1 VAVRFRSTQLG
12 PDALSV
18 LKPGDVVRLNHP
30 GSAPLDVTVEDTV
43 FAHATAGAQ
52 GQRLA
57 ALIVG
62 TRKEN

>member
-1 VAVRFRSTQLG
+1 
-12 PDALSV
+12 
-18 LKPGDVVRLNHP
+18 
-30 GSAPLDVTVEDTV
+30 VTVDDTT

-62 TRKEN
+62 TRKEIR